1 MKTIP
6 FKIAILLILSFSVMD
21 NADAQILNRMKDKVQ
36 EVAENKILN
45 KTESETEKSLDDT
58 EEKMSSEKTNKK
70 DKGRKDIAEVS
81 KNPKSGS
88 ASLLSYSNYDFVAGD
103 KIIFHYDMAGE
114 RDSEIPSRLLIDE
127 GNAEIQTFKGEKVLY
142 VPADSRVYFNPQ
154 MKETGYLPEQFTLEF
169 EVLSNG
175 GVGTSTDASEIALY
189 FRGKDETT
197 GAYGD
202 ATAPIRIVLSGISG
216 DSSNAH
222 YEFGVFKNDNWYGG
236 SSQRFPS
243 EAVNSNQNN
252 WRRIAIYVNKNIG
265 KLYVDQHRIGI
276 SNHIE
281 AGKPAKLD
289 IEVTSSE
296 IPVLFKN
303 FRIASGGADTYNKV
317 VTDGKFIAYGIQ
329 FDVNKAILKPESMGT
344 INEFVKMMKENAD
357 LKFEINGHTD
367 IDGTTELNNKLSQE
381 RAEAVKTQMVSMGV
395 DPERL
400 TAKGFGSQ
408 KPIAKND
415 TAENKA
421 RNRRVEFVKL

>member
-6 FKIAILLILSFSVMD
+6 FKIAILFILSFSIMD
-21 NADAQILNRMKDKVQ
+21 NADAQILNRIKDKVQ
-36 EVAENKILN
+36 EVTENKVIS
-45 KTESETEKSLDDT
+45 KTESETEKSLDNAEDR
-58 EEKMSSEKTNKK
+58 MSSEKTSRK
-70 DKGRKDIAEVS
+70 DKSKKQEEVS
-81 KNPKSGS
+81 SNSKSAS

-103 KIIFHYDMAGE
+103 KIIFHYDMADE
-114 RDSEIPSRLLIDE
+114 RDSEIPSRVLIDE
-127 GNAEIQTFKGEKVLY
+127 GTVEIQTYKGEKVLY
-142 VPADSRVYFNPQ
+142 IPADSRVYFNPHI
-154 MKETGYLPEQFTLEF
+154 KEKAYLPEQFTLEF
-169 EVLSNG
+169 DVLSNG
-175 GVGTSTDASEIALY
+175 GVQTSLDVAEIALY
-189 FRGKDETT
+189 FRGQDETT

-202 ATAPIRIVLSGISG
+202 ATAPVRILISGISG
-216 DSSNAH
+216 DPSYAQ

-344 INEFVKMMKENAD
+344 INEFVKMMKEKAD

-367 IDGTTELNNKLSQE
+367 SDGTTELNNKLSQE